1 MTELISRMNQAMPLG
16 YQLAFLIRVLVATLC
31 GGAIGLERTKRLKEA
46 GIRTHCLVCC
56 ASALIMIVS
65 KYAFADLSV
74 GDAFFFGDRGADP
87 ARIAAQVVS
96 GISFIGLAV
105 IYRNGSTLK
114 GLTTAAGIWAT
125 AGIGLA
131 IGAGMYPIGIATTII
146 IILMQTIMHKFNIG
160 NDALA
165 TRDINITMNDTPELR
180 DAFLTE
186 LKRMAATLP
195 TITMAPSI
203 TASPSSSAG
212 KLSSRRFSPL
222 WIATPA
228 SGTSP
233 CNKKH
238 LSPVQQ
244 RAGDFLFCAL
254 SSPAPRTAPQPPP
267 RKG

>member
-1 MTELISRMNQAMPLG
+1 MTELISRMNQALPLG

-74 GDAFFFGDRGADP
+74 GDAYFFGDRGADP

-96 GISFIGLAV
+96 GISF
-105 IYRNGSTLK
+105 
-114 GLTTAAGIWAT
+114 
-125 AGIGLA
+125 IGLA

-180 DAFLTE
+180 DAFLAE
-186 LKRMAATLP
+186 LKRMDVSVIGSHITHNNDGTVNYGL
-195 TITMAPSI
+195 TI
-203 TASPSSSAG
+203 
-212 KLSSRRFSPL
+212 KFSREIKFEEILAFMDSHPGIRN
-222 WIATPA
+222 IAM
-228 SGTSP
+228 
-233 CNKKH
+233 
-238 LSPVQQ
+238 
-244 RAGDFLFCAL
+244 
-254 SSPAPRTAPQPPP
+254 
-267 RKG
+267 